1 MGLIAFLV
9 SLAVLGLVIGG
20 LGRLALPGPDPM
32 GIGATILVG
41 LGGSF
46 LGGLLTSLIA
56 GRNAWSFL
64 VAVACATGIV
74 YLIRRS
80 RGGSLF
86 HPGGGYTGRPPRRF
100 F

>member
-1 MGLIAFLV
+1 MGLIAFLI
-9 SLAVLGLVIGG
+9 SLAALGLVIGA

-32 GIGATILVG
+32 GIGETIAIG
-41 LGGSF
+41 LAGSF
-46 LGGLLTSLIA
+46 VGGIITSLLA

-80 RGGSLF
+80 RGGGLT
-86 HPGGGYTGRPPRRF
+86 HPGAGYRR
-100 F
+100 